1 MRMWSRG
8 LGRQNIGIS
17 LSETTV
23 MTLDEALEFML
34 KEARDPLLEE
44 LDSQKVVALSGKM
57 LPPTGWEFV
66 ITLGFK
72 DLFSVA
78 WNLVSWK
85 TVKSLFLSPVQKE
98 LFRTNDTVKSATNR
112 T

>member
-8 LGRQNIGIS
+8 LGRQNIGIN
-17 LSETTV
+17 LSEIRV
-23 MTLDEALEFML
+23 MGLNEALDFML
-34 KEARDPLLEE
+34 KEAREPLLEE

-72 DLFSVA
+72 DLFAMA
-78 WNLVSWK
+78 WKLVTWK
-85 TVKSLFLSPVQKE
+85 TFKSLFLSTGLKDH
-98 LFRTNDTVKSATNR
+98 FRSNDTVASATNR